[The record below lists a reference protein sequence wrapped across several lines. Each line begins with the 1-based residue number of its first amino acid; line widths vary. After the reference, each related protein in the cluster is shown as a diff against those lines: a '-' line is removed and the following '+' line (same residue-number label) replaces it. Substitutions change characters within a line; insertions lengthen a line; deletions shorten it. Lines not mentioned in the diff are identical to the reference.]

1 MLKSQIRQIKSEKF
15 SSQRHGFLVSVEG
28 SDSGHEGKAR
38 GVCIPPGTICTRA
51 GTGRGYAISSCIAA
65 KRTRREAAPPRWM
78 RCGWFAKST
87 SKLVIRGTTITRVVG
102 YAREASPRRRSTSS
116 GLRRSRSRWAGFLKR
131 AEPIAIKRQGSH
143 PLPHPSFFSR

>member
-15 SSQRHGFLVSVEG
+15 SSQRHGFLVSAEG

-65 KRTRREAAPPRWM
+65 NRTRREAAPPRWM
-78 RCGWFAKST
+78 VCEKHEQAGH
-87 SKLVIRGTTITRVVG
+87 RGHHEFTRVVG

-116 GLRRSRSRWAGFLKR
+116 GLRRSKSRWAGFLR
-131 AEPIAIKRQGSH
+131 WDEPSQKKAGISPPASSVF
-143 PLPHPSFFSR
+143 LSR

>member
-65 KRTRREAAPPRWM
+65 KRTRREAAPSRWM

-87 SKLVIRGTTITRVVG
+87 SKLVIKGTTNSRAQWAT
-102 YAREASPRRRSTSS
+102 PKRRAHEGEVQALGATWQKQMGW
-116 GLRRSRSRWAGFLKR
+116 GLAVLRKLNHVP
-131 AEPIAIKRQGSH
+131 PIRPQLSCQ
-143 PLPHPSFFSR
+143 LLL

>member
-1 MLKSQIRQIKSEKF
+1 MWVRTLKSQIRQIKSEKF
-15 SSQRHGFLVSVEG
+15 SSQRHGFLVSAED

-38 GVCIPPGTICTRA
+38 GVCIPPGTICSRA

-65 KRTRREAAPPRWM
+65 KRTRREAAPPRCM

-87 SKLVIRGTTITRVVG
+87 SKLVIRGTTNSLRLVG

-116 GLRRSRSRWAGFLKR
+116 GLRRSRSRWAGFLR
-131 AEPIAIKRQGSH
+131 WDEPSQ
-143 PLPHPSFFSR
+143 